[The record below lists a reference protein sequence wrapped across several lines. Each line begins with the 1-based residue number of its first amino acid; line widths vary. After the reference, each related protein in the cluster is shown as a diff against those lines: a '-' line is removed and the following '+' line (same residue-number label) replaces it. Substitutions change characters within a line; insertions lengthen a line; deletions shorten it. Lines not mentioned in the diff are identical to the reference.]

1 MTDLELN
8 KALALAIG
16 WRKDQVSIQEYA
28 GYARVECFRVEHG
41 LQIWMPFDY
50 REWRIVG
57 PIAERYN
64 AFPDRC
70 GHGWAAAVGNS
81 LLTWVEAD
89 TPQKAIALAVIGG
102 VK

>member
-1 MTDLELN
+1 MTDLEIN

-16 WRKDQVSIQEYA
+16 WRKDQVRIQEYA
-28 GYARVECFRVEHG
+28 GYTRVECFRVEHG

-50 REWRIVG
+50 REWRIIG

-64 AFPDRC
+64 AFPEVDRA
-70 GHGWAAAVGNS
+70 GWWS
-81 LLTWVEAD
+81 SDMWQTEAD
-89 TPQKAIALAVIGG
+89 TPQKAIAMAVIGG